1 MITEIL
7 VATAA
12 AFAVGGW
19 LKWASRP
26 VVIAYWLGR
35 EVTHLIDRQA
45 AGRQAARAR
54 ELIEQNS

>member
-12 AFAVGGW
+12 AFAVGAW

-35 EVTHLIDRQA
+35 EVTHLIDRQS
-45 AGRQAARAR
+45 AGRRAARR
-54 ELIEQNS
+54 H

>member
-35 EVTHLIDRQA
+35 EVTHLIDRQS
-45 AGRQAARAR
+45 AGRKMARNR
-54 ELIEQNS
+54 HR